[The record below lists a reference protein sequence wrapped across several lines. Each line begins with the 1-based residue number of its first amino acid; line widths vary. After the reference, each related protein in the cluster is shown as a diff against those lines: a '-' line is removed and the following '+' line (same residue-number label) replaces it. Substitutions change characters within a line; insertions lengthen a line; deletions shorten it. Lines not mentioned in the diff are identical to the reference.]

1 MSKDIQ
7 ENFDIIEKPEHYN
20 YGKVECID
28 VIKDILGE
36 QGFIDYCHGNAM
48 KYIFRA
54 KHKGKFIENIRKAI
68 WYLNRIVEESE
79 NKQ

>member
-1 MSKDIQ
+1 MAKN
-7 ENFDIIEKPEHYN
+7 EPNEFDIIEKPEHYN

-36 QGFIDYCHGNAM
+36 QGFIDYCHGNAV

-54 KHKGKFIENIRKAI
+54 KHKDSFVDNIKKAV